1 MTSPNSR
8 RSRRVMPPVMV
19 SLITEL
25 SCDAASRG
33 LSARPPA
40 PLRFRLPKQIDKS
53 MGTASPTPAPES
65 ARQAPPGRNFLTAEL
80 PHADVGTVLSS
91 GQLIGTARTAT
102 RCICRLLYLWSHGE
116 RNERA
121 FRAASP
127 VPALE
132 LAKARENT
140 LIAALPPLPAAQ
152 PHHPFCSVPFS
163 PAGTSVCF
171 SSSFFP
177 NSSSISRSFLGMG
190 TPQRPKFSKRERAS
204 LLM

>member
-1 MTSPNSR
+1 MLQAGGFPLAPCTPSVSTTETNRQVNGDGKAHSR
-8 RSRRVMPPVMV
+8 AVVGA
-19 SLITEL
+19 
-25 SCDAASRG
+25 SC
-33 LSARPPA
+33 
-40 PLRFRLPKQIDKS
+40 
-53 MGTASPTPAPES
+53 
-65 ARQAPPGRNFLTAEL
+65 APPGRDFLTAEL
-80 PHADVGTVLSS
+80 PRADVGTVLSS
-91 GQLIGTARTAT
+91 GQPISTARTAA
-102 RCICRLLYLWSHGE
+102 RCICRLLYPQSYSE
-116 RNERA
+116 KNERA

-132 LAKARENT
+132 LAKARENI

-177 NSSSISRSFLGMG
+177 NSSSISRSFWGRG